1 MIQIGEGLLAQI
13 NEVHE
18 YLPIATK
25 ENIREAL
32 MSISDKRYEE
42 LWRETFGETYEEFVN
57 KLLENELED
66 IKEIEL

>member
-18 YLPIATK
+18 YPIPIATK

-32 MSISDKRYEE
+32 ISISDKRYEE

-66 IKEIEL
+66 L